1 MTNSSL
7 KIRAPRGKEVV
18 GFLVRDSSGAVTP
31 YAGSTATKT
40 ETEEL
45 RPMCSSPEEAEV
57 LVSFLRGKKK
67 EHFVTLLL
75 DTRRRLIRMEVTS
88 IGTLTTSLVHPR
100 EVFQPAV
107 AHSAAAVIVAHNH
120 PSGDPEPSPEDIDIT
135 RRLRQAGDIL
145 GIEVLDHII
154 VGDPR
159 ITSMRSRGFL

>member
-7 KIRAPRGKEVV
+7 KIRPPKGSQVV
-18 GFLVRDSSGAVTP
+18 GFLVRDSSGTVTP
-31 YAGSTATKT
+31 YAGSTSTKT
-40 ETEEL
+40 EAEDL

-57 LVSFLRGKKK
+57 LVSFLREKKK

-88 IGTLTTSLVHPR
+88 IGTLGTTLVHPR

-107 AHSAAAVIVAHNH
+107 VHSAAAVIVAHNH
-120 PSGDPEPSPEDIDIT
+120 PSGDHDPSPEDIDIT
-135 RRLRQAGDIL
+135 RRLKKAGDIL